1 MTVLIT
7 TSGIGSRLGEISKY
21 TNKCLVRVDDKPSI
35 SHIIELYPQ
44 DTKFIIT
51 LGHFGSHVKQFI
63 NLVYPHKDIS
73 FVEIDKYQG
82 EGSSLGYSISKC
94 KDLINGPFIFHASDT
109 IVKNICFPKSN
120 FIVGSKKDNVSQF
133 RTIKY
138 STNKIYDKGE
148 IDYDLAYVGICG
160 IKDNAKFFDILDSLL
175 QENYSE
181 LSDVDVV
188 NIMMKDAK
196 FEIIEAKEWFDIGNN
211 GELLATRKHFKS
223 SYEVLDKPQESIFFF
238 KDFVVKF
245 FSDAKIAKNRVARAK
260 SIKENIPEI
269 LESSDNF
276 YKYKKV
282 ESSLLA
288 SVVTPNSFL
297 KLLTWS
303 KTNLWEEVEYK
314 DFNLLCFDFYYHK
327 TLERIN
333 KYLEEFG
340 DSEVIINEVKIPH
353 ILDLIKE
360 VDFGYLS
367 QGIPVKF
374 HGDFI
379 LDNILYDGNDFKLLD
394 WRQDFQ
400 GSLEAGDIYYDLAK
414 LNHNL
419 TLNHKV
425 MNHNLF
431 DLKYIDDK
439 NIRCDILVPFINQ
452 HCKEKYYQ
460 WANDNDLDVSKIKLL
475 TSIIWLNM
483 APLHEYPLNKF
494 LFHFGKYNLFMN
506 LRDKNE

>member
-35 SHIIELYPQ
+35 SHIIELYPEE
-44 DTKFIIT
+44 TKFVIT

-63 NLVYPHKDIS
+63 NLVYPNKSIT

-94 KDLINGPFIFHASDT
+94 KDVIDGPFIFHASDT
-109 IVKNICFPKSN
+109 IVKNIKFPDSN

-138 STNKIYDKGE
+138 SSNKIYDKGE

-160 IKDNAKFFDILDSLL
+160 VQDSQRFFEILSSLL
-175 QENYSE
+175 ENNFPE

-188 NIMMKDAK
+188 NIMMKDTK
-196 FEIIEAKEWFDIGNN
+196 FDIIEAKEWHDIGNN
-211 GELLATRKHFKS
+211 GELLATRKHYHS
-223 SYEVLDKPQESIFFF
+223 SYEILDKPQESIFFF
-238 KDFVVKF
+238 DDFVVKF
-245 FSDAKIAKNRVARAK
+245 FNDEQIAKNRVRRAK
-260 SIKENIPEI
+260 SIEASVPKII
-269 LESSDNF
+269 DSSDNF
-276 YKYKKV
+276 YKYKKI

-288 SVVTPNSFL
+288 SVVTPYSFI
-297 KLLTWS
+297 KLLDWS
-303 KTNLWEEVEYK
+303 KKNLWKDVEYK
-314 DFNLLCFDFYYHK
+314 NFNLLCFDFYFHK
-327 TLERIN
+327 TIDRIN
-333 KYLEEFG
+333 KYLNEFG
-340 DSEVIINEVKIPH
+340 DSELIINDVKVPH
-353 ILDLIKE
+353 IMDLIKE
-360 VDFGYLS
+360 VDFGLLS
-367 QGIPVKF
+367 QGVPVKF

-379 LDNILYDGNDFKLLD
+379 LDNILFDGTDFKLLD

-400 GSLEAGDIYYDLAK
+400 GSLDAGDIYYDLAK

-419 TLNHKV
+419 TLNHKI
-425 MNHNLF
+425 MNNNLYE
-431 DLKYIDDK
+431 LKYVNENDL
-439 NIRCDILVPFINQ
+439 RCDILIPFINQ
-452 HCKEKYYQ
+452 QCKEEYFK
-460 WANDNDLDVSKIKLL
+460 WAHKNNFDVKKIELL

-494 LFHFGKYNLFMN
+494 LFHFGKYNLYMN
-506 LRDKNE
+506 IRGKNE